1 MKFPLCRI
9 LNAVLSKE
17 FEPQSA
23 LGVIL
28 RKEKSIRTKQFKE
41 LNCLTTVLS
50 PKYGKYVKFATKC

>member
-9 LNAVLSKE
+9 LGAVLSKE

-28 RKEKSIRTKQFKE
+28 RKVKSIRTEQFKE
-41 LNCLTTVLS
+41 LNC
-50 PKYGKYVKFATKC
+50 